1 MKTSSST
8 TTKSIGNKIRKLRQ
22 FKGLS
27 QKEFAAELKVS
38 QQAISK
44 IEQSEI
50 VNNETLE
57 KVANILGVTIDT
69 IVNFDDDA
77 AFNNFITHNEVINQ
91 RCEVTHNNH
100 SIEKIEELYER
111 LLKSEKD
118 KNELFQKVL
127 NKIK

>member
-1 MKTSSST
+1 MKL
-8 TTKSIGNKIRKLRQ
+8 KPAIQGNVGNKIRKLRQ

-27 QKEFAAELKVS
+27 QKEFAAELNLS

-50 VNNETLE
+50 VNSETLE
-57 KVANILGVTIDT
+57 KVANVLGVSADT

-91 RCEVTHNNH
+91 RCEVSNNIQ

-111 LLKSEKD
+111 LLKSEKE
-118 KNELFQKVL
+118 KSELLQKLL
-127 NKIK
+127 NNIK